1 MTVTCQHCH
10 AQARRRTKH
19 VKKPRKTSTQL
30 EHVTVEV
37 MTRVGEITVPVK
49 HASVKPEPAQSK
61 APSKKQLK
69 RQRALQKREDEAK
82 NSTEAS
88 AVTLAAEETV
98 TRVKDNTEALPT
110 SEPSKGQGQ

>member
-10 AQARRRTKH
+10 AQTRRRTKH

-49 HASVKPEPAQSK
+49 QSSVKPEPAQPK

-69 RQRALQKREDEAK
+69 RQRAMQKRAEEEAK
-82 NSTEAS
+82 NSTE
-88 AVTLAAEETV
+88 LCTV
-98 TRVKDNTEALPT
+98 TPDASVTPVTDTTANELKDQA
-110 SEPSKGQGQ
+110 Q